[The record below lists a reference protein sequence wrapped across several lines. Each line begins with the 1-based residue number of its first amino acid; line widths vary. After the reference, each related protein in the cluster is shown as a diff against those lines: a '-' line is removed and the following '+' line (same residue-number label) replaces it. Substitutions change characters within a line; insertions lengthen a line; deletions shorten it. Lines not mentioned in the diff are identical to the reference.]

1 MYNIPWFRLEKYIPP
16 AVASNVTHRGD
27 GDDSNAEE
35 DIIEDFSDGI
45 GSSCVV
51 ILHFSPILIMK
62 LILMCS

>member
-1 MYNIPWFRLEKYIPP
+1 MYNIPWFRIEKYIPP

-51 ILHFSPILIMK
+51 IVHF
-62 LILMCS
+62 